1 MNAIAKEEI
10 WRSIPVCF
18 FSFLIVGLVKL
29 GGYISIETSVQFTL
43 PLLITIIHFTI
54 MVWYRR
60 KENLENSSINLILKH
75 ALTIKDGTNKRNSE
89 IQIKI
94 IAFLTL
100 CVIYLIYIY
109 SSIMYNINQIFWI
122 LVLIIVA
129 DKVSKIFFVKND
141 TYVINLKNWIFFYI
155 TCSIFILARYFAL
168 KQPVLPMLK
177 GIAILGIVSIG
188 FFWIYE
194 QIDATND
201 NRF

>member
-1 MNAIAKEEI
+1 
-10 WRSIPVCF
+10 
-18 FSFLIVGLVKL
+18 
-29 GGYISIETSVQFTL
+29 
-43 PLLITIIHFTI
+43 

-75 ALTIKDGTNKRNSE
+75 ALNIKDETNKRNSE

-100 CVIYLIYIY
+100 IYLVYIY

-129 DKVSKIFFVKND
+129 DKVSKIFFIKND
-141 TYVINLKNWIFFYI
+141 TYIINLKNWIFFYI
-155 TCSIFILARYFAL
+155 TCSIFILARYSVL
-168 KQPVLPMLK
+168 KYPVLPILK
-177 GIAILGIVSIG
+177 GITILGIVSIV
-188 FFWIYE
+188 FFWTYE
-194 QIDATND
+194 QIHTIKD